1 MVVLLIER
9 IVQFLHERGSR
20 YTKKKKKKMNE
31 LGCRAEDTVKVTQT
45 SGTMGE
51 EKWRNG
57 IVPLKASAL
66 SANPNVEICSASSR
80 D

>member
-9 IVQFLHERGSR
+9 IVQFLHERGSLNQ
-20 YTKKKKKKMNE
+20 KKKKKLNE

-57 IVPLKASAL
+57 IGPLKASTL
-66 SANPNVEICSASSR
+66 SANPNVEICSASS
-80 D
+80 